1 MHSSGYKCSQMAAH
15 LCNLLWLRRELRFR
29 FESAELIEPKFYPC
43 QKSTQ
48 EVSKTWRVWEGA
60 SLPVMA
66 QSNLT
71 LVVWKYP
78 LGVKLT
84 LIERVY
90 MFIVDY
96 LFLVLGRFVFY
107 LLRRIGF
114 KIDLDK
120 NSNYE
125 DSMLTLAGFLLFC
138 LIGFVI
144 YLIWR
149 YAKEIPL
156 IF

>member
-1 MHSSGYKCSQMAAH
+1 
-15 LCNLLWLRRELRFR
+15 
-29 FESAELIEPKFYPC
+29 
-43 QKSTQ
+43 
-48 EVSKTWRVWEGA
+48 
-60 SLPVMA
+60 
-66 QSNLT
+66 
-71 LVVWKYP
+71 
-78 LGVKLT
+78 
-84 LIERVY
+84 

-144 YLIWR
+144 YFIYSKRNSKLQNGG
-149 YAKEIPL
+149 YGETFKAEKIPL
-156 IF
+156 EDIDIDIDNKK